1 MNEHAFIFG
10 GRRYH
15 ITSQFDAGSAL
26 SAARRLRV
34 LASYLDDGA
43 PFAGDPTTLED
54 GWLLSD
60 VLSRVERSNDDGEVY
75 RMACGERLHP
85 ELERAPMRDA
95 VALFEHAARHVAIAQ
110 LDALSPDYCGKA

>member
-43 PFAGDPTTLED
+43 P
-54 GWLLSD
+54 
-60 VLSRVERSNDDGEVY
+60 
-75 RMACGERLHP
+75 
-85 ELERAPMRDA
+85 MRDA

-110 LDALSPDYCGKA
+110 LDALPVDYCGTA